1 MQLPKHSTPCIFFI
15 TGTSGAGKSTLVELL
30 EQILPKSHFAV
41 HDFDAFG
48 VPSHAGTAWR
58 QETTEHW
65 LKIANTYAAAGKST
79 IICGVCVPSEIL
91 AAAIKPTAPIYF
103 GLLDVPEKIIR
114 QRLQDRCWNEELIAD
129 NITWAVHLK
138 ADTLKQED
146 PCVIACTESTN
157 SHKVGELIK
166 AWVFEKV
173 SQPKIEPEVVAS
185 ES

>member
-1 MQLPKHSTPCIFFI
+1 MKHLNPSIFFI

-30 EQILPKSHFAV
+30 EQTLPKSQCAV

-58 QETTEHW
+58 QEATEHW

-79 IICGVCVPSEIL
+79 IICGVCVPSEII
-91 AAAIKPTAPIYF
+91 AASIKPTAPVYF

-114 QRLQDRCWNEELIAD
+114 QRLQDRCWNEELISD

-138 ADTLKQED
+138 NDVLAQED
-146 PCVIACTESTN
+146 PFVIACTEYTGPQDTADKVTAWIKNKASTT
-157 SHKVGELIK
+157 STP
-166 AWVFEKV
+166 
-173 SQPKIEPEVVAS
+173 S
-185 ES
+185 